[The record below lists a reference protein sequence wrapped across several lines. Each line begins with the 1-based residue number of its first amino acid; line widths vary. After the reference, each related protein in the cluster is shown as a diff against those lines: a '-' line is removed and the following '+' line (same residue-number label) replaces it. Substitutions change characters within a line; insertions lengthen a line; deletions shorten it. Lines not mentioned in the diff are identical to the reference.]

1 MTKKMTKIKVRTNEF
16 DSLEVIEA
24 IDYMYGLGSWKEA
37 KRRLEDGEYTR
48 EEIYQAIAWY
58 RADGIEPY
66 ADKKA
71 WAKNVGLKDVRNDYE
86 NLI

>member
-1 MTKKMTKIKVRTNEF
+1 MTKIKVRTNEF

-37 KRRLEDGEYTR
+37 KRRLEAGEYTR
-48 EEIYQAIAWY
+48 EEIYEAIAWY
-58 RADGIEPY
+58 RGAGLPY
-66 ADKKA
+66 EIKKEWVA
-71 WAKNVGLKDVRNDYE
+71 NVGLPEVIKDYE